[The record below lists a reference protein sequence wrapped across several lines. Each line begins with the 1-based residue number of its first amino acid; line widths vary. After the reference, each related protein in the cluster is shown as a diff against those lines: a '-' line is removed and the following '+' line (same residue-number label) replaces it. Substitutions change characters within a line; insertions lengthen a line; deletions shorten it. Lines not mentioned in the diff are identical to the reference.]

1 MIKLTRD
8 EIIEQELES
17 MREAIGCELS
27 LNDEMLKRD
36 CSKELQELLQ
46 PLSESDRNHLIQDHI
61 KAGNELNI
69 FGDDGDIK
77 FVTGEIETQL
87 DEPEKELEDSTDFY
101 INGDLVYTSFSG
113 CSYKV
118 DLEGLKES
126 INDFIE

>member
-1 MIKLTRD
+1 MMKLTRD

-17 MREAIGCELS
+17 MREAIGCELP

-36 CSKELQELLQ
+36 CSEELKELLQ
-46 PLSESDRNHLIQDHI
+46 PLSELDRNHLIQDHI
-61 KAGNELNI
+61 KAGTELNI

-77 FVTGEIETQL
+77 LITGEIETQL
-87 DEPEKELEDSTDFY
+87 EEPEKELEDPTDFY

-118 DLEGLKES
+118 DLKGLKEA
-126 INDFIE
+126 IDAFNE